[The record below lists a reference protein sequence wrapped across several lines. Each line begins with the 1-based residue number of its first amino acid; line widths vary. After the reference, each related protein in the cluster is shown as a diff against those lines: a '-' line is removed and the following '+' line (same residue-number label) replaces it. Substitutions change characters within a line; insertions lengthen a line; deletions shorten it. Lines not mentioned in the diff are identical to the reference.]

1 MSKHLLLFILILAVC
16 TNVFAQQTKSISG
29 VVYDSNTGEA
39 LIGVSVLEVGTTNGT
54 ITDFDGRYT
63 LKVSSNKVS
72 FSYVGF
78 KTEIVNVTNSGTYN
92 VNLVS
97 DNKLDEVVVIGYG
110 TQRKSDLT
118 GALASISSKDIK
130 NYAVS
135 NASELLTG
143 KAAGV
148 FVAASS
154 GQPGLDAVIRV
165 RGLGTVNDNNPL
177 YVVDGQFMDNISS
190 LNPSDIE
197 RMEVLKDASACAIYG
212 SRGSNGVILITTKGG
227 VKGETTVTLD
237 AYVGVKNSYKA
248 LNMMNSDQYYNF
260 IMKAYENDASFQ
272 NSMKDKFTNQY
283 QKGYNT
289 NWWNEVTRTAFNQNY
304 NLSIRKGTDNSRS
317 SLSLGYVD
325 DQGAIITT
333 EFKRLSLKANLEYD
347 INKFITV
354 GANVNLAKIRKR
366 DAGAIPSFDFI
377 QKADPFTPV
386 ISPLVDPS
394 SENYEY
400 NKYAPTEW
408 SYDPNPV
415 AMLELPN
422 RYNDIF
428 NVFGNV
434 FAQIKL
440 YKGLSYRVQY
450 SFERYHD
457 TFKDFRPV
465 YSSTFSEDNLANQE
479 SKYNK
484 ETQLNNNSAVTSNYQ
499 VEQRLNYNTT
509 IGRHK
514 LDAMVAMTYEKNSSE
529 GINAFK
535 RKALGNDEIYQIL
548 DAQTAGDNTSG
559 GKETS
564 SMLSYLGRI
573 NYVYDDRYLAT
584 VNFRADGSSRFAKRN
599 RWGYF
604 PSVSLGWR
612 VSNEEFFKNLNIEN
626 TISNLKLRVGW
637 GQNGNQ
643 RIDRDAPLTLI
654 GTNNEN
660 QWYFG
665 NGYSQGYVPTYV
677 GNADIKW
684 ETSQQTNVG
693 LDMSFFK
700 NSLDVSMDFYVKKTS
715 DMLLN
720 MPIPSFGA
728 FPNSPFFNA
737 GDLKNT
743 GFEIVVNY
751 RNQIGKD
758 FNYNVGLNMSTYKT
772 EVTKLTSEYL
782 SGNTSRTYV
791 GGPIG
796 RFWGYKQIGIF
807 QNQEEIDNYVDKN
820 GTKIQPNA
828 QPGDFKFAKLGE
840 SGELNDDDDRT
851 FIGDP
856 NPDLIYGFNL
866 GFSYKNF
873 DVSMA
878 FQGTIGNDIWN
889 VAKGSLASAGRQNA
903 LADAYTKAWTKD
915 GDLDAVYPRI
925 TNSDSNNNMRGS
937 SFYVENGSYL
947 RLQNM
952 QIGYTLPS
960 HICQKSKLFSSC
972 RFYVSGQNIFTLT
985 GYSGLDPEL
994 GINNPLDM
1002 GVDTTRYPSSRTF
1015 TFGVNL
1021 QF

>member
-1 MSKHLLLFILILAVC
+1 M
-16 TNVFAQQTKSISG
+16 
-29 VVYDSNTGEA
+29 
-39 LIGVSVLEVGTTNGT
+39 
-54 ITDFDGRYT
+54 
-63 LKVSSNKVS
+63 
-72 FSYVGF
+72 
-78 KTEIVNVTNSGTYN
+78 
-92 VNLVS
+92 
-97 DNKLDEVVVIGYG
+97 
-110 TQRKSDLT
+110 
-118 GALASISSKDIK
+118 
-130 NYAVS
+130 
-135 NASELLTG
+135 
-143 KAAGV
+143 
-148 FVAASS
+148 
-154 GQPGLDAVIRV
+154 
-165 RGLGTVNDNNPL
+165 
-177 YVVDGQFMDNISS
+177 VDGQFMDNISS

>member
-1 MSKHLLLFILILAVC
+1 
-16 TNVFAQQTKSISG
+16 
-29 VVYDSNTGEA
+29 
-39 LIGVSVLEVGTTNGT
+39 
-54 ITDFDGRYT
+54 
-63 LKVSSNKVS
+63 
-72 FSYVGF
+72 
-78 KTEIVNVTNSGTYN
+78 
-92 VNLVS
+92 
-97 DNKLDEVVVIGYG
+97 
-110 TQRKSDLT
+110 
-118 GALASISSKDIK
+118 
-130 NYAVS
+130 
-135 NASELLTG
+135 
-143 KAAGV
+143 
-148 FVAASS
+148 
-154 GQPGLDAVIRV
+154 
-165 RGLGTVNDNNPL
+165 
-177 YVVDGQFMDNISS
+177 
-190 LNPSDIE
+190 
-197 RMEVLKDASACAIYG
+197 MEVLKDASACAIYG
-212 SRGSNGVILITTKGG
+212 SRGYNGVILITTKGG

>member
-1 MSKHLLLFILILAVC
+1 
-16 TNVFAQQTKSISG
+16 
-29 VVYDSNTGEA
+29 
-39 LIGVSVLEVGTTNGT
+39 
-54 ITDFDGRYT
+54 
-63 LKVSSNKVS
+63 
-72 FSYVGF
+72 
-78 KTEIVNVTNSGTYN
+78 
-92 VNLVS
+92 
-97 DNKLDEVVVIGYG
+97 
-110 TQRKSDLT
+110 
-118 GALASISSKDIK
+118 
-130 NYAVS
+130 
-135 NASELLTG
+135 
-143 KAAGV
+143 
-148 FVAASS
+148 
-154 GQPGLDAVIRV
+154 
-165 RGLGTVNDNNPL
+165 
-177 YVVDGQFMDNISS
+177 MDNISS

-612 VSNEEFFKNLNIEN
+612 VSNGEFFKNLNIEN